1 MYNTHINSN
10 KPKENLNEHH
20 QYSWRP
26 EESLECLAEDYGVE
40 YEFVANLAGLLSSS
54 EDFDGLVNAVEDY
67 SESLDV

>member
-1 MYNTHINSN
+1 MSVYT
-10 KPKENLNEHH
+10 ENGYKNRRD
-20 QYSWRP
+20 Y
-26 EESLECLAEDYGVE
+26 LECLAEDYGVE